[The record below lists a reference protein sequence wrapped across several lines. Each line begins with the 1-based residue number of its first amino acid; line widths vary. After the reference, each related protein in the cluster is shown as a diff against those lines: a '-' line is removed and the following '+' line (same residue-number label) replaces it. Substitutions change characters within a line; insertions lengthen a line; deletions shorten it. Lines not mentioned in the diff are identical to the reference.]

1 MWQGTKMI
9 WTCYEGPGAC
19 CGTTNNLNERGMK
32 TSTLNTT
39 RDNWASAQSTQHKC
53 TDFLENMLCGSYRL
67 GSFAAFKITNNKSWI
82 QCWRDYYCTWRS
94 TYLLEHIPLKHISI
108 AKSSLQNVQYLSN
121 SLEWK
126 LIIVISVEKKWG
138 RETFSSVVFSE
149 KHSYSTKRTFL

>member
-1 MWQGTKMI
+1 MCQSTKMI

-19 CGTTNNLNERGMK
+19 CSTANNLNERGMK

-39 RDNWASAQSTQHKC
+39 CDNWASAQSTQHKC
-53 TDFLENMLCGSYRL
+53 TNFLVNMLCGSYRL
-67 GSFAAFKITNNKSWI
+67 GSFAAFKTTNNKSQI
-82 QCWRDYYCTWRS
+82 QCFDAISTWRS

-108 AKSSLQNVQYLSN
+108 AKSNLQNDQYLSN

-126 LIIVISVEKKWG
+126 HIVISVEKKWG
-138 RETFSSVVFSE
+138 RETFSSVVFGE